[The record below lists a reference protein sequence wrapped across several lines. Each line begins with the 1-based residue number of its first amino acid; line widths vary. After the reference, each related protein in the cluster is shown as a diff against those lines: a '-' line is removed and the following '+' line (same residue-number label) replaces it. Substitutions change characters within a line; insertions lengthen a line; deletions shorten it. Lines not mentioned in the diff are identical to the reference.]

1 MVPNSDMKCACP
13 EKITTAPEITD
24 TSRCSCK
31 MMLKIALFKRR
42 LK

>member
-13 EKITTAPEITD
+13 EKITTAQGITD
-24 TSRCSCK
+24 TSRRFCK
-31 MMLKIALFKRR
+31 VMLKIALFKRK